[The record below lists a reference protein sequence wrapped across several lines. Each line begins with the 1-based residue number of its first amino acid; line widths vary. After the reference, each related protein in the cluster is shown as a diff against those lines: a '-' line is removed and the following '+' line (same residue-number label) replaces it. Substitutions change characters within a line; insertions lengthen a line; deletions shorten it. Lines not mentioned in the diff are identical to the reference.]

1 MSTQNLSP
9 KEKQTTAAMESL
21 DGMSYIHVL
30 HGFRVCYP
38 IFWDVARDSWDEE
51 DKVLRLEKALAKLQ
65 DFDYKAESSN
75 GWSVD
80 QKLWGT
86 GVAIAVIE
94 DILSSFDVAEAF
106 RLAKKNV
113 EDWMEHANFL
123 KPGMNV
129 SPNLSVMQDPLL
141 RRDILAKHFPFF
153 KFDLHEIPE
162 HLQKFLPKS
171 EGSASVEESEEK
183 EIDFKEETESGPVD
197 EITDSLCKIKIDCL
211 SKI

>member
-1 MSTQNLSP
+1 MSTQILSP
-9 KEKQTTAAMESL
+9 KEMQITAALQSL

-51 DKVLRLEKALAKLQ
+51 DKVQRLEKALAKLQ
-65 DFDYKAESSN
+65 DFDYEAESSN

-80 QKLWGT
+80 QKLWGI

-94 DILSSFDVAEAF
+94 DILSSFDVTEAF

-141 RRDILAKHFPFF
+141 RRDILAKHFPYF
-153 KFDLHEIPE
+153 KFNLPAVPE
-162 HLQKFLPKS
+162 HLQKFFTKPK
-171 EGSASVEESEEK
+171 GSASVEEPEEK
-183 EIDFKEETESGPVD
+183 ETDSKEGTESGLVD
-197 EITDSLCKIKIDCL
+197 EIADSLCKIKIN
-211 SKI
+211 

>member
-1 MSTQNLSP
+1 MSTQLLSP
-9 KEKQTTAAMESL
+9 KVKLTTAALESL
-21 DGMSYIHVL
+21 AMSYIHVL

-51 DKVLRLEKALAKLQ
+51 DKVHRLEKALAKFQ
-65 DFDYKAESSN
+65 DFDYGAESSN

-80 QKLWGT
+80 QKIWGI

-113 EDWMEHANFL
+113 EDWMEYAKFL

-141 RRDILAKHFPFF
+141 RREVLAKHFPYC
-153 KFDLHEIPE
+153 KFNLPAVPE
-162 HLQKFLPKS
+162 HLQRFLLKPERAASARGPEVNEADCK
-171 EGSASVEESEEK
+171 EGN
-183 EIDFKEETESGPVD
+183 ESGPVD
-197 EITDSLCKIKIDCL
+197 DIAASLCKIKID
-211 SKI
+211 